1 MPNKKFVVFAES
13 DNLNEFQVE
22 INSMLDDGFDLY
34 GQHFSDIKGHLFQA
48 MIKTNEDE
56 NATSS
61 EGYDKYINEVDE
73 RGITKPYVAPPITKD
88 RANG

>member
-1 MPNKKFVVFAES
+1 
-13 DNLNEFQVE
+13 
-22 INSMLDDGFDLY
+22 
-34 GQHFSDIKGHLFQA
+34 